1 MIRLSAL
8 AAAFLASL
16 GVAVFAGAQIIS
28 AVERPPASVTYSMQ
42 VGHRTRQ
49 YEVIAPNATLARSA
63 PIIVVLSGA
72 AVTTSVEI
80 TRDRMAPYADAG
92 QAEIVYPVAVK
103 ESWNAIGCCDGAARE
118 NVNDVRF
125 IKALVPRIDPGR
137 ERPVY
142 IVGYSVGGRLAY
154 RLACTDPTL
163 FDGLAAVKADPMP
176 GCVVTK
182 PMNVIVLSSVDDKY
196 VPYKPGEKGK
206 ETPPA
211 TVQIARLHK
220 DMGCEAHAD
229 RRQARPGDLPELELR
244 RRETPG
250 LGGMADGRSQF
261 PAARRPL
268 ARRRPAH
275 LVLRQQDPARARA
288 ALTARPRKTRPGKTL
303 KPAVP
308 GSARAPGVR
317 RPCRRSSS

>member
-49 YEVIAPNATLARSA
+49 YEVIAPNAALARSA

-118 NVNDVRF
+118 NVNDVGF

-137 ERPVY
+137 KRPVY
-142 IVGYSVGGRLAY
+142 LVGYSVGGRLAY

-182 PMNVIVLSSVDDKY
+182 PMNVIVLSSLDDKY
-196 VPYKPGEKGK
+196 VPFKPGEKGK

-211 TVQIARLHK
+211 TVQIARLHQ
-220 DMGCEAHAD
+220 DMGCGRTPTVVKHGPVTYRSWSCAD
-229 RRQARPGDLPELELR
+229 LKRLAWAVWP
-244 RRETPG
+244 T
-250 LGGMADGRSQF
+250 GGHNF
-261 PAARRPL
+261 PPPAAHSPGAGQLIWSFVSKTPL
-268 ARRRPAH
+268 APLPH
-275 LVLRQQDPARARA
+275 
-288 ALTARPRKTRPGKTL
+288 
-303 KPAVP
+303 
-308 GSARAPGVR
+308 
-317 RPCRRSSS
+317 